1 MSFYNVIDNKVVDY
15 CEIVCCLFEHCNFNC
30 VFCPQN
36 HSSIKGANKD
46 DIMAKAPIIAK
57 YINNNKRSRYFSIH
71 IMGGE
76 LFQDKWIDDGFLNIY
91 EDFINE
97 IKAQVITD
105 KQVIYNFVTNL
116 AFTRRTEMMY
126 FIERNHLKMSIS
138 YDPHGRFNQAQKKIF
153 LENLQMFRHQIRM
166 VSCVMTKNSMKSIIE
181 GDEIFDNLYE
191 LYPVDFDHLLPSTGT
206 KADRTLM
213 PKESEVL
220 EFYKVLV
227 DRYPNCIN
235 ILPFTNGKQQN
246 KMTCTRGNS
255 LTIMPDGSIP
265 EGCSGSVLL
274 QDYNTPDLGGTKI
287 IENWVQKYNC
297 FECKYFQRC
306 PMSCFIKADFKHI
319 EEDLDDCVFR
329 QTFKYRDEKY
339 S

>member
-1 MSFYNVIDNKVVDY
+1 MSFYDVIDKKVVDY

-36 HSSIKGANKD
+36 HDSVAFANEKD
-46 DIMAKAPIIAK
+46 ILAKAPVIAN

-76 LFQDKWIDDGFLNIY
+76 LFQDRWIDEGFLEIY
-91 EDFINE
+91 EKFINAIQE
-97 IKAQVITD
+97 NLITD
-105 KQVIYNFVTNL
+105 KQVVYNFVTNL
-116 AFTRRTEMMY
+116 AFTRVTEMMY
-126 FIERNHLKMSIS
+126 FITRNDLKMSIS
-138 YDPHGRFNQAQKKIF
+138 YDPHGRFNPEQKKIF
-153 LENLQMFRHQIRM
+153 LKNLEYFKHHIRM
-166 VSCVMTKNSMKSIIE
+166 VSVVMTKRSMKSIID
-181 GDEIFDNLYE
+181 GDKVFDQLYE

-227 DRYPNCIN
+227 DRYPECIN
-235 ILPFTNGKQQN
+235 ILPFTNGKPQN

-255 LTIMPDGSIP
+255 LTVMPDGSIP
-265 EGCSGSVLL
+265 KGCSGSVLL
-274 QDYNTPDLGGTKI
+274 QDYNTPDLGGTQI
-287 IENWVQKYNC
+287 IENWVDKYNC

-329 QTFKYRDEKY
+329 QTFKYRDEKHT
-339 S
+339 

>member
-1 MSFYNVIDNKVVDY
+1 VSFYDVIDKKVVDY

-36 HSSIKGANKD
+36 HSSVDYANEA
-46 DIMAKAPIIAK
+46 DIMAKAPIIAD
-57 YINNNKRSRYFSIH
+57 YINNNNRSRYFSIH

-76 LFQDKWIDDGFLNIY
+76 LFQDRWIDEGFLEIY
-91 EDFINE
+91 EKFTADIQARLTTE
-97 IKAQVITD
+97 KEV
-105 KQVIYNFVTNL
+105 VYNFVTNL
-116 AFTRRTEMMY
+116 GFTRRKEVTQFLEKNN
-126 FIERNHLKMSIS
+126 FKFSIS
-138 YDPHGRFNQAQKKIF
+138 YDPHGRFNPVQKKIF
-153 LENLQMFRHQIRM
+153 LENLTHFRHLIRM
-166 VSCVMTKNSMKSIIE
+166 VSIVMTKKSMQSIMD
-181 GDEIFDNLYE
+181 GDEVFDNLYD

-227 DRYPNCIN
+227 DKYPECIN
-235 ILPFTNGKQQN
+235 IQPFTNGKPQN

-265 EGCSGSVLL
+265 KGCSGSVLL
-274 QDYNTPDLGGTKI
+274 KEYNTPDLGGTQI
-287 IENWVQKYNC
+287 IENWVDKYNC
-297 FECKYFQRC
+297 FQCDYFQRC
-306 PMSCFIKADFKHI
+306 PMSCFIKSDFKHL
-319 EEDLDDCVFR
+319 EDDLDDCVFR

>member
-1 MSFYNVIDNKVVDY
+1 
-15 CEIVCCLFEHCNFNC
+15 
-30 VFCPQN
+30 
-36 HSSIKGANKD
+36 
-46 DIMAKAPIIAK
+46 
-57 YINNNKRSRYFSIH
+57 
-71 IMGGE
+71 MGGE
-76 LFQDKWIDDGFLNIY
+76 LFQNRWIDEGFLEIY
-91 EDFINE
+91 EDFINA
-97 IKAQVITD
+97 IKDQVSTD
-105 KQVIYNFVTNL
+105 KKVVYNFVTNL
-116 AFTRRTEMMY
+116 AFTRRTEMLY
-126 FIERNHLKMSIS
+126 FLERNDLKVSIS
-138 YDPHGRFNQAQKKIF
+138 YDPHGRFNPAQKKIF
-153 LENLQMFRHQIRM
+153 LENLKIFRHHIRM
-166 VSCVMTKNSMKSIIE
+166 VSCVMTKNSMRSIID
-181 GDEIFDNLYE
+181 GDETFDYLYD

-227 DRYPNCIN
+227 DRYPECIN
-235 ILPFTNGKQQN
+235 ILPFTNGKPQN

-255 LTIMPDGSIP
+255 LTVMPDGSIP
-265 EGCSGSVLL
+265 KGCSGSVLL

-287 IENWVQKYNC
+287 IENWVDKYNC

-339 S
+339 T